1 MGPSQPPTT
10 PIISVQNA
18 TTNVTDGSEPFEGQ
32 EYAHVLVLL
41 SSVYTQLLAG
51 LCALVACCVT
61 LHHIYCHLKN
71 YTCYE
76 EQRYII
82 RILILIP
89 AYAFCSFTSVML
101 VVHARQ
107 NSVYIEPI
115 HDIAEAIAIYS
126 FLALCYQYLG
136 GEGSIMLELA
146 GKTIK
151 SSIFYGTCCFAGKP
165 YTILFLRF
173 CKVATLQYAFIKP
186 FTSLLSIILHTV
198 RKYHVGD
205 FDPNSGYLYLFLINN
220 FTVTLALYG
229 LLLFYFATRDQ
240 LRPFKPLLKFATMKA
255 IIFFSFWQDVLFSI
269 LEWSHVVSG
278 SQGYPAGL
286 LAAGCKNVLVCI
298 ELVITAIALRYAF
311 PYSIYVLHHP
321 PRLVLDLPLGG
332 QDWSVFAGTNPLG
345 QDVVFKESAANV
357 NNKLRTLRADLL
369 IGTSAF
375 AERSPPTNQAQPEPL
390 PWDIAESRLR
400 IDDPEPHTWDGHNSV
415 TLPTISASIKATI
428 DPRDIFV
435 DAVHNFH
442 PNYRHYTQPSQTV
455 FLVDPLQHFVAVFST
470 VWFNT

>member
-1 MGPSQPPTT
+1 MSKVGSRF
-10 PIISVQNA
+10 
-18 TTNVTDGSEPFEGQ
+18 TDS
-32 EYAHVLVLL
+32 
-41 SSVYTQLLAG
+41 
-51 LCALVACCVT
+51 
-61 LHHIYCHLKN
+61 
-71 YTCYE
+71 
-76 EQRYII
+76 
-82 RILILIP
+82 
-89 AYAFCSFTSVML
+89 
-101 VVHARQ
+101 
-107 NSVYIEPI
+107 
-115 HDIAEAIAIYS
+115 
-126 FLALCYQYLG
+126 
-136 GEGSIMLELA
+136 
-146 GKTIK
+146 
-151 SSIFYGTCCFAGKP
+151 
-165 YTILFLRF
+165 
-173 CKVATLQYAFIKP
+173 
-186 FTSLLSIILHTV
+186 
-198 RKYHVGD
+198 
-205 FDPNSGYLYLFLINN
+205 PNSGYLYLFLINN

-332 QDWSVFAGTNPLG
+332 QDWSGFAGTNPLG
-345 QDVVFKESAANV
+345 QDVVFKESAVNV

-375 AERSPPTNQAQPEPL
+375 AERSPPTNQTQPEPL

-435 DAVHNFH
+435 DAIHNFH
-442 PNYRHYTQPSQTV
+442 PNYRHYTQVLTGLKAKSGI
-455 FLVDPLQHFVAVFST
+455 VAGEGLLTGISKSLTIACGHEWGSIFSRG
-470 VWFNT
+470 